1 MTTILLLIA
10 LVSIPVLISIVIVNS
25 RKKASQEASLP
36 KPKHTKRR
44 IAIVLIV
51 LAVLFIL
58 NSLYCAWRNDDRAI
72 KDYLRNKEK
81 TVIIRNVFPSSIVPP
96 NVLSASMVYD
106 IFFFDNSGHGFGYVG
121 SSYALYSHF
130 SDKFTNQKTGQ
141 KDLIYVDV
149 WIDFSEW
156 GKIGDADCDTRAHI
170 EFRNTE
176 NGSEIASLAFDL
188 TKNSSGK
195 LSMTTVPTFTNLGE
209 FSLYLNQ
216 EQFEAQGYTW
226 AVDLIN
232 KTNAFC
238 WNHENFWGRELPR
251 PYERKTSE

>member
-1 MTTILLLIA
+1 MTSLLFLA
-10 LVSIPVLISIVIVNS
+10 AFVSIPVLIRVIVVSS
-25 RKKASQEASLP
+25 RKKEPQDDSL
-36 KPKHTKRR
+36 TKQKRTKKR

-51 LAVLFIL
+51 LAVLFMS
-58 NSLYCAWRNDDRAI
+58 NHLYCAWRNDDRAI

-106 IFFFDNSGHGFGYVG
+106 IFFFDNSGHGFGYVR
-121 SSYALYSHF
+121 SSYTLYSHF
-130 SDKFTNQKTGQ
+130 SDKFTNQKAGQ
-141 KDLIYVDV
+141 KDLIYIDV

-176 NGSEIASLAFDL
+176 NGFEIASLAFDL

-195 LSMTTVPTFTNLGE
+195 LSMTTVSNFTNLGE
-209 FSLYLNQ
+209 LSLYLNQ

-238 WNHENFWGRELPR
+238 WNHESFGGWSLPR
-251 PYERKTSE
+251 PYERTVSE